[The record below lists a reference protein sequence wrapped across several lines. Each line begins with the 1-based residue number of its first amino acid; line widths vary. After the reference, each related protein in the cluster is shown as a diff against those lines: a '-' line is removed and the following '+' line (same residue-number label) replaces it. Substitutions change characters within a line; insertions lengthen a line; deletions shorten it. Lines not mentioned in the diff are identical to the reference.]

1 MPTNT
6 SSHIRLT
13 CPLFIPGNRADML
26 AKAKRF
32 NPSAFIPDLEDAV
45 QDADKDEALEVTADA
60 MPDLIATGRP
70 IIPRINSIASGRTR
84 RELESLLGTGIAA
97 VSIGKIQSADDIRN
111 VDELISETESNNG
124 LTVGTTGI
132 LPWIESA
139 AAIMNAFQ
147 ICTASPR
154 VRWVAFG
161 AEDYAADMGITRS
174 VDEEQ
179 RSARELYEAYG
190 EPALLFPRA
199 TVAVAARAAGIQALD
214 TPFTKFRDPNG
225 LRAEADLARKLGYRG
240 KFAIHPDQ
248 ISTINQAWMPTQAEI
263 QRAEAILAAD
273 NEASAHGRGATSLD
287 GEMIDA
293 PVVARAK
300 NLLAK
305 ARESRD

>member
-1 MPTNT
+1 MPTDT

-32 NPSAFIPDLEDAV
+32 HPSAFVPDLEDSV
-45 QDADKDEALEVTADA
+45 QDADKDEALEVTAGA
-60 MPDLIATGRP
+60 IPDLIATGKP
-70 IIPRINSIASGRTR
+70 IIPRINTIASGRTP
-84 RELESLLGTGIAA
+84 RELESLVGTGIAA

-111 VDELISETESNNG
+111 VDEVISETESNNG
-124 LTVGTTGI
+124 LKVGMTGI

-139 AAIMNAFQ
+139 AAIMNAHE

-179 RSARELYEAYG
+179 RNARELDEAYG
-190 EPALLFPRA
+190 EPALLFPRS
-199 TVAVAARAAGIQALD
+199 TVAVAARAAGIQSLD
-214 TPFTKFRDPNG
+214 TPFTKFRDHDG
-225 LRAEADLARKLGYRG
+225 LRTETNLARKLGYGG

-248 ISTINQAWMPTQAEI
+248 IPTINQAWMPSEAEI
-263 QRAEAILAAD
+263 RHAKAVLAAD
-273 NEASAHGRGATSLD
+273 SEASSQGRGATSID

-300 NLLAK
+300 NLLAQ
-305 ARESRD
+305 AQEASD